1 MSHQSSVYIWDQQ
14 QLYDINH
21 QTLLRRHGCSS
32 CICNPTAACISLR
45 KAVGAFHSPTCITGR
60 VQWLGVSCSWAWE
73 HVMGLSQAGLG
84 VSWGDGGQCPTV
96 VTACEVHC
104 HLPFSPDCMK
114 GFHASLIQL
123 LSPNP
128 TLFPK
133 PFCNSLDT
141 IELVCFCLIF

>member
-1 MSHQSSVYIWDQQ
+1 MLQLHLQSYCCLHLTKKGCGCLPQPHMHHRVGSVSGCE
-14 QLYDINH
+14 
-21 QTLLRRHGCSS
+21 LL
-32 CICNPTAACISLR
+32 L
-45 KAVGAFHSPTCITGR
+45 SPM
-60 VQWLGVSCSWAWE
+60 V
-73 HVMGLSQAGLG
+73 LSQAGLG